1 MTGRL
6 GRGQVIAAREAVA
19 AAKLPLAAAQDKKA
33 NMVARHKLVAAH
45 SVCIVG
51 GAVLYESHP
60 TAAVLVCQG
69 CLVSLC

>member
-1 MTGRL
+1 MCSFRIYSYL
-6 GRGQVIAAREAVA
+6 FCV
-19 AAKLPLAAAQDKKA
+19 LALYLV
-33 NMVARHKLVAAH
+33 VARHQLVAAH

-69 CLVSLC
+69 YLVSLC